1 MHGGGLVLEA
11 HFEPDRAEDFAA
23 FVQSRK
29 RSVFTAVADQLEED
43 FRQDTMP
50 YLRGPARTRLLERK
64 AGQTYR
70 DTPFHSSASLG
81 RDSQGRRDERVQ
93 LMALTN
99 AESLNRWLTP
109 LTVAGS
115 RVCGL
120 YSPPLIAPRLLALI
134 RGRTGARPPQVLLVT
149 VNRSGLRQTLIDG
162 DVARFSR
169 LAAVGDLDDPEFAA
183 DCLNEVNKTQQ
194 YLVGLRLLQRNVRL
208 PALIL
213 VPPGQMPAWNR
224 PGLLVDAVEPVLI
237 DLDEA
242 RRAAGHKQVLA
253 IDPAQAAPQFADSLW
268 MHAAAGHRPR
278 VNFAPAW
285 LREAYR
291 LWQARVALLIA
302 GAAIMILGAAVGL
315 ERWSQALDLNADASA
330 LSAQTR
336 QSEANYARIKRG
348 FPPLPALPEQ
358 LSASV
363 TAFEKL
369 AGRTATPTPLLA
381 AIGQLLEGAP
391 EFRIDRLDWQ
401 LGATDPSGAT
411 ADAVAPTANREGT
424 DGPVE
429 FVGLHG
435 TIVVAGRAPDTRL
448 DLESVEKIADRLR
461 SIRAV
466 RVTVTKLPI
475 DLSPRA
481 SLSGNADPG
490 PSPAPES
497 SNVSIRVS
505 RKVGS

>member
-1 MHGGGLVLEA
+1 M
-11 HFEPDRAEDFAA
+11 
-23 FVQSRK
+23 
-29 RSVFTAVADQLEED
+29 
-43 FRQDTMP
+43 
-50 YLRGPARTRLLERK
+50 
-64 AGQTYR
+64 
-70 DTPFHSSASLG
+70 
-81 RDSQGRRDERVQ
+81 
-93 LMALTN
+93 
-99 AESLNRWLTP
+99 
-109 LTVAGS
+109 
-115 RVCGL
+115 
-120 YSPPLIAPRLLALI
+120 
-134 RGRTGARPPQVLLVT
+134 
-149 VNRSGLRQTLIDG
+149 
-162 DVARFSR
+162 
-169 LAAVGDLDDPEFAA
+169 
-183 DCLNEVNKTQQ
+183 
-194 YLVGLRLLQRNVRL
+194 
-208 PALIL
+208 
-213 VPPGQMPAWNR
+213 
-224 PGLLVDAVEPVLI
+224 
-237 DLDEA
+237 
-242 RRAAGHKQVLA
+242 
-253 IDPAQAAPQFADSLW
+253 
-268 MHAAAGHRPR
+268 
-278 VNFAPAW
+278 
-285 LREAYR
+285 
-291 LWQARVALLIA
+291 ALLIA
-302 GAAIMILGAAVGL
+302 GAAIMVLGAAVGL